1 MIYEICMPKFGAT
14 MQTGEL
20 TEWKIKVGD
29 HVERNDVVA
38 TVTTEKITN
47 DVVVYATGTVTEI
60 LVEEGEEVPIS
71 TVLARVEKD

>member
-1 MIYEICMPKFGAT
+1 MSEICMPKFGAT
-14 MQTGEL
+14 MTTGEL

-38 TVTTEKITN
+38 IVTTEKITN

-60 LVEEGEEVPIS
+60 LVEEGEEAAIG